1 MLHDVTSHVVII
13 IHDALLPCFSAYV
26 PLTSLVPYTL
36 CTCEGGLVFCATS
49 LVTRGRTDFGFEIT
63 NQIAENMIIFA

>member
-1 MLHDVTSHVVII
+1 MLQDVTSHIVII

-26 PLTSLVPYTL
+26 PLLVLCPTL
-36 CTCEGGLVFCATS
+36 CTCEGGLVFCATP

-63 NQIAENMIIFA
+63 NQIAADLVIFT